1 MSLVFRVKSNTKKI
15 TFSGCKVSDYFN
27 WLLNLNLT
35 ELTVQFSIFSY
46 LALWNGKL
54 HTFVVHVFSV
64 QLIVNGT
71 ESFASNP

>member
-1 MSLVFRVKSNTKKI
+1 MVVNF
-15 TFSGCKVSDYFN
+15 SDYFN
-27 WLLNLNLT
+27 WLLNLT
-35 ELTVQFSIFSY
+35 ELTVHLSIFSY